1 MNARVKK
8 ILLLLLAAVLVF
20 SSGQIQKSLNV
31 DRDRLG
37 LTHAAVLENAPP
49 LLAFTTVALGG
60 FRGLISNFLWM
71 RASDLQQD
79 DKFFEASQL
88 ATWITDLEPH
98 FSQVWVFQGW
108 NMSYNISVK
117 FKENAPGDY
126 TDRWR
131 WVQRGIELMRDEG
144 LKYNPDD
151 VLIYRELAWQFQHKI
166 GANLDDGNMFYKMMW
181 SEQMTNLFGPEG
193 TNYES
198 LVSPQTDADRANAQA
213 IREKFKLDPAF
224 IKVVDQEHGPL
235 DWRLPEAHAIYWGE
249 KGLEQAKLHPD
260 KVKQDDLIMLRRIVY
275 QSIYQA
281 FKHGRIA
288 VNPFNGRVTLA
299 PNLELVGR
307 VNDTYEQSAAEDSG
321 NRDNILRA
329 QRNFLRDAIYFLY
342 ENNRMKDAAKWFKVL
357 GDKFP
362 DKPIV
367 ENDPTSL
374 PKNLTLDEYAV
385 AVIQIDIGETSQE
398 RVTSAVQGLLVHAY
412 LSLVQD
418 DDASYQN
425 YRNLATRV
433 YDKYTKATAGYNNN
447 NRIALMPFPE
457 LNTQVVRDLLDT
469 QRGLP
474 PDARAILRSRLG
486 LPAEV
491 AAQATTNAVPLVPT
505 NGTPAATNEPAPAIP

>member
-1 MNARVKK
+1 
-8 ILLLLLAAVLVF
+8 
-20 SSGQIQKSLNV
+20 
-31 DRDRLG
+31 
-37 LTHAAVLENAPP
+37 
-49 LLAFTTVALGG
+49 
-60 FRGLISNFLWM
+60 
-71 RASDLQQD
+71 
-79 DKFFEASQL
+79 
-88 ATWITDLEPH
+88 
-98 FSQVWVFQGW
+98 
-108 NMSYNISVK
+108 
-117 FKENAPGDY
+117 
-126 TDRWR
+126 
-131 WVQRGIELMRDEG
+131 MRDEG

-151 VLIYRELAWQFQHKI
+151 VLIFRELAWQFQHKI
-166 GANLDDGNMFYKMMW
+166 GANLDDGNMFYKMKWAEEMAD
-181 SEQMTNLFGPEG
+181 LFGPEG

-198 LVSPQTDADRANAQA
+198 LITPQTPVDQTNAM
-213 IREKFKLDPAF
+213 IVRGKYKLDPAF

-288 VNPFNGRVTLA
+288 VSPFSGRVSLE
-299 PNLELVGR
+299 PNLELVNR
-307 VNDTYEQSAAEDSG
+307 VNEAYEQMAAEDEP
-321 NRDNILRA
+321 NRDHILRA

-342 ENNRMKDAAKWFKVL
+342 ENNRMKDAAKWFKYL

-385 AVIQIDIGETSQE
+385 AVVQIDIGETSQE
-398 RVTSAVQGLLVHAY
+398 RVTSAVQGLIGHSY
-412 LSLVQD
+412 LALVQD
-418 DDASYQN
+418 DDAAYQN
-425 YRNLATRV
+425 YKNLATGV
-433 YDKYTKATAGYNNN
+433 YRKYAKATAGAKGEV
-447 NRIALMPFPE
+447 RIALPPWDE
-457 LNTQVVRDLLDT
+457 LNRSVVMGLLDT

-491 AAQATTNAVPLVPT
+491 AAPATTNAVPVVSTNSPPAPT
-505 NGTPAATNEPAPAIP
+505 NGPAPALP